1 LLVSIILCI
10 LARQIALSL
19 IEKQGLGEA
28 GKHYFGNIQMPRKK
42 LKIMVSSTVY
52 GAESELDQIQAVLSG
67 YGYEVVIS
75 KGGTVYV
82 PPGYSAEEAC
92 LKAVDDCDL
101 FLGIIFPRYGSGI
114 THKEFKRAIEKDKP
128 RWFIAHYYV
137 TFAREILKQYMFT
150 KKGTRRKNFKF
161 RKTGIMDNIRVIDM
175 YNDAIANEVPFG
187 ERRSNWA
194 QPFFKT
200 NEIMDF
206 LKVQFKDINLKKEEI
221 KAWKDKAK

>member
-1 LLVSIILCI
+1 VI
-10 LARQIALSL
+10 
-19 IEKQGLGEA
+19 
-28 GKHYFGNIQMPRKK
+28 
-42 LKIMVSSTVY
+42 
-52 GAESELDQIQAVLSG
+52 
-67 YGYEVVIS
+67 IS

-128 RWFIAHYYV
+128 RWFAAHHYV

-150 KKGTRRKNFKF
+150 KNGSKRKNFKF
-161 RKTGIMDNIRVIDM
+161 RKTGIMDDVRVIDM
-175 YNDAIANEVPFG
+175 YNDAIANGLPLAQ
-187 ERRSNWA
+187 RKSNWA

-200 NEIMDF
+200 SEIMNF
-206 LKVQFKDINLKKEEI
+206 LRVQFEDIRLKEKEI
-221 KAWKDKAK
+221 KEWKKNTR